1 MKPGPYWPRTTC
13 FGPGVCSARSTFTFS
28 LRTASASKSI
38 GGSIAVSAT
47 SWSMWFW
54 TMSRIAPASS

>member
-1 MKPGPYWPRTTC
+1 MYPRPYWPRTTC
-13 FGPGVCSARSTFTFS
+13 LGPGVCSARSTFTFS
-28 LRTASASKSI
+28 FRTESAVKSI

-54 TMSRIAPASS
+54 KTSRIAPACS